1 MKAQFRETSNAQF
14 RYHNGK
20 FGTIKFEYGMIF
32 FIMDDQRFVKTST
45 VEKISYK
52 NINEENGTCEMVVT
66 TLNSIYIFLIDKNND
81 GKIVL

>member
-1 MKAQFRETSNAQF
+1 MKAKFLETSNAQF
-14 RYHNGK
+14 RHHNGK

-52 NINEENGTCEMVVT
+52 NTNEENGTCEMVVT
-66 TLNSIYIFLIDKNND
+66 TLNTIYIFLVDKSIE